1 MHFTHRFTSADQH
14 AFALLSGDWNP
25 MHMDAASARR
35 TVFGERVVHGV
46 HSLLWAL
53 SVAAPRGALAHL
65 DVKFQKG
72 VLLGSEL
79 HCTMKGTPEAF
90 NIVVSIDG
98 APAVKIKGRTG
109 SFARSCAP
117 RSAPEHDRQAAVVK
131 YADASGMRGT
141 ATLGCDD
148 NLLGK
153 LLPGLSLPTWQTE
166 VLLATT
172 RVVGMQCPGLHSI
185 YAGLTMDFDEP
196 IESNLLSY
204 AVQTE
209 DSPYSS
215 VEIMFDG
222 AGAHGKARALFR
234 PPPQAQ
240 ATYADAALSVTPSE
254 FQSWRALVV
263 GGSRGLGEVAA
274 KLITAGGGSVCLT
287 YAIGADDAR
296 KICDELQSAGREA
309 HAVRLDVTQTELP
322 MLPWQP
328 THLLYFA
335 TPQIPTDRAEN
346 FSMTHFTRLC
356 DYYVEGFHR
365 LVTSLPSLNA
375 ILYPSTIYLDEH
387 KPQLAAYCAAKAAG
401 EVLCRHLAGS
411 RRIHMPRLPRLATD
425 QTTGIT
431 SNSAPAALPVILRE
445 LRTLGALK
453 P

>member
-1 MHFTHRFTSADQH
+1 
-14 AFALLSGDWNP
+14 
-25 MHMDAASARR
+25 MHMDAAAARR
-35 TVFGERVVHGV
+35 TVFGERVVHGI

-65 DVKFQKG
+65 EVKFQKG
-72 VLLGSEL
+72 VRLDSEL
-79 HCTMKGTPEAF
+79 QCTMKGTPEAF
-90 NIVVSIDG
+90 TIEVSVDG

-109 SFARSCAP
+109 TCARSCAP
-117 RSAPEHDRQAAVVK
+117 RPAPEHDRQAAILE
-131 YADASGMRGT
+131 YADANGMRGT

-153 LLPGLSLPTWQTE
+153 LLPALSLPTWQTE

-172 RVVGMQCPGLHSI
+172 RVVGMQCPGLHSM

-196 IESNLLSY
+196 VESNVLSY
-204 AVQTE
+204 AVLTE

-215 VEIMFDG
+215 VEIVFDG
-222 AGAHGKARALFR
+222 AGARGKARALFR

-240 ATYADAALSVTPSE
+240 ATYADAAKSVTASE

-274 KLITAGGGSVCLT
+274 KLITAGGGNVCLT

-296 KICDELQSAGREA
+296 KICDELRSEGREA
-309 HAVRLDVTQTELP
+309 HAVRLDVTEAELP

-335 TPQIPTDRAEN
+335 TPQIPTDRGEN
-346 FSMTHFTRLC
+346 FSMSHFNRLC
-356 DYYVEGFHR
+356 LYYVEGFHR
-365 LVTSLPSLNA
+365 VVTRIPSLTSV
-375 ILYPSTIYLDEH
+375 LYPSTIYLDEY

-401 EVLCRHLAGS
+401 EVMCRHLTGT
-411 RRIHMPRLPRLATD
+411 RRIHVPRLPRLSTD

-431 SNSAPAALPVILRE
+431 TNAAPAALPVILKE
-445 LRTLGALK
+445 LRTLEAMK